1 MCFVFQQER
10 FATKRELNS
19 LSQLA
24 ADPLK
29 VFPPDFTEV
38 KPSDVAT
45 KVVCVHVCMCVCERE
60 CVCVCVS
67 VCVLLYLCMVKTLF

>member
-1 MCFVFQQER
+1 MCLVFQQER

-45 KVVCVHVCMCVCERE
+45 KVVCVF
-60 CVCVCVS
+60 VCVCS
-67 VCVLLYLCMVKTLF
+67 LGRRVCLYFMSCSSRKGIEFN

>member
-1 MCFVFQQER
+1 MCLVFQQER

-45 KVVCVHVCMCVCERE
+45 KVMCVCVR
-60 CVCVCVS
+60 VS
-67 VCVLLYLCMVKTLF
+67 VFVYV